1 MNQPF
6 PVRAVAGCL
15 ALAAFSIAIISGL
28 AAGRSTDSIISSALV
43 AMLLSQVV
51 GYVAGLIISRTL
63 VESMNSHTAP
73 RTAPA
78 PVEVSTQPGKSSGAP
93 GASDS

>member
-15 ALAAFSIAIISGL
+15 ALAAFAIAIMSGL

-43 AMLLSQVV
+43 AMLVGQVV
-51 GYVAGLIISRTL
+51 GYLAGLVISRTL
-63 VESMNSHTAP
+63 LESINAYTANQG
-73 RTAPA
+73 APA
-78 PVEVSTQPGKSSGAP
+78 PADVSPQSGNMSGAT